1 MVALDHARGGAAM
14 KRPIERTLLLLLTL
28 AALAASSCG
37 AYGGEVRVGYGYTGG
52 NYYDDV
58 FYTPPIDR
66 GAGFYGYP
74 Y

>member
-1 MVALDHARGGAAM
+1 M
-14 KRPIERTLLLLLTL
+14 KRWIERVFLLTL
-28 AALAASSCG
+28 AVACLAAASCG
-37 AYGGEVRVGYGYTGG
+37 TYGGEVQVGYGYTAG

-66 GAGFYGYP
+66 AGFYGYP

>member
-1 MVALDHARGGAAM
+1 MNR
-14 KRPIERTLLLLLTL
+14 RIERALLLIVFLFCF
-28 AALAASSCG
+28 AAASCG
-37 AYGGEVRVGYGYTGG
+37 AYSGEYQVGYGYTGG

>member
-1 MVALDHARGGAAM
+1 M
-14 KRPIERTLLLLLTL
+14 KKVLERTLLLALGL
-28 AALAASSCG
+28 ACFSLASCG
-37 AYGGEVRVGYGYTGG
+37 VYGGEVYVGYGYTGG

-66 GAGFYGYP
+66 AGFYGYP

>member
-1 MVALDHARGGAAM
+1 M
-14 KRPIERTLLLLLTL
+14 KRFLERAILVFVAISCL
-28 AALAASSCG
+28 ASASCG

>member
-1 MVALDHARGGAAM
+1 M
-14 KRPIERTLLLLLTL
+14 KRRIERALFVLAVLSCLT
-28 AALAASSCG
+28 ATSCG
-37 AYGGEVRVGYGYTGG
+37 SYGGEYRVGYGYTGG

-66 GAGFYGYP
+66 GIGFYGYP